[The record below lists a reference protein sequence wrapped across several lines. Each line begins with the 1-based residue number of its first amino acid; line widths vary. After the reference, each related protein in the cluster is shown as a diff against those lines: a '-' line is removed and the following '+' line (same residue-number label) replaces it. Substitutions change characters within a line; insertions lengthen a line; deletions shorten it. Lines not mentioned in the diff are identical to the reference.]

1 MSTTLRLR
9 GLRFEVFCHQQRSS
23 APLIV
28 RCVRGAGPEG
38 KTALTL
44 VIIIHAYFCWSEVSS
59 LYALKRRNFL
69 HAKKYLQ
76 HLWITFPLKNFQ
88 LQLKCASQ
96 KIWIFFVFTLHLLL
110 LSAFILFVFL
120 TTSEFTLLCY
130 RLIWWAEYGCTPGQW
145 KFTTQLVLSSVSLSS

>member
-1 MSTTLRLR
+1 MSTTLRLC
-9 GLRFEVFCHQQRSS
+9 FEVFCHQQRSS

-28 RCVRGAGPEG
+28 RCVHGAGPEG

-44 VIIIHAYFCWSEVSS
+44 VIIIHAYFCWSEVSP

-69 HAKKYLQ
+69 HAKKDLQ

-110 LSAFILFVFL
+110 LSAFIPFVFL